1 MLACLDSLKTKLKIL
16 VIQLYLHFSFCLK
29 YCNMADVETVSVS
42 LLLRQP
48 PALTATDVCLLQCAA
63 ATAVYILL
71 TMYLVNKRLHV

>member
-1 MLACLDSLKTKLKIL
+1 
-16 VIQLYLHFSFCLK
+16 
-29 YCNMADVETVSVS
+29 MADVETVSVS